1 MAKNMLIPTFYRDI
15 SVRWIMRKICTLSDV
30 KEVSISASE
39 LVNIS
44 KCILPVTEGIT
55 RLYQRA

>member
-1 MAKNMLIPTFYRDI
+1 
-15 SVRWIMRKICTLSDV
+15 MRKICTSADV

-44 KCILPVTEGIT
+44 KCLLSVTEGIT
-55 RLYQRA
+55 RLYQRP

>member
-1 MAKNMLIPTFYRDI
+1 MLIPTFYRDI